1 MTGAPK
7 ISVVLIVLNGERF
20 LREALDSVV
29 AQTLEEW
36 ELIAVDDGSVDGTP
50 TILRE
55 YAAALSG
62 RMHVLRHPSGANRG
76 MSASRNLGIRG
87 SRGEYVTFLDHDD
100 VLLPEKLEAHSGIL
114 DRHPDAASVIGPN
127 VRWHSWADPSL
138 GDEIQ
143 DLGLPA
149 GAVAPPP
156 GPLPVFLARSV
167 ATPIGITVRR
177 KSIEEVGGF
186 DESFAGMYEDQA
198 FQAKLYLHYPVY
210 VADAV
215 WHRYRQHGDSC
226 VAQTFRAGAQM
237 LARRRFLRWLRDY
250 VQRVGTDRP
259 ELASLLRTELAKTRY
274 ARPYWLMWQVRRGV
288 VGVAS
293 CCRRLRTSPRKDRC
307 RTGPEDHRS

>member
-1 MTGAPK
+1 MTGTPR

-29 AQTLEEW
+29 AQTLGDW
-36 ELIAVDDGSVDGTP
+36 ELIAVDDGSVDGTS

-55 YAAALSG
+55 YAPALAG
-62 RMHVLRHPSGANRG
+62 RLRVLRHAGGANRG

-100 VLLPEKLEAHSGIL
+100 VLLPEKLEAHCGIL

-127 VRWHSWADPSL
+127 VRWHSWADRSL
-138 GDEIQ
+138 RDEIQ
-143 DLGLPA
+143 ELGLPP
-149 GAVAPPP
+149 GAVVPPP
-156 GPLPVFLARSV
+156 GPLPIFLARSV

-177 KSIEEVGGF
+177 TSIDRLGGF

-226 VAQTFRAGAQM
+226 VAQTFRVGAQL
-237 LARRRFLRWLRDY
+237 LARRRFLRWLLDY
-250 VQRVGTDRP
+250 VQRTGTDRP
-259 ELASLLRTELAKTRY
+259 ELASLLRRELAKTRF

-293 CCRRLRTSPRKDRC
+293 RCLRLRTYSRRDRR
-307 RTGPEDHRS
+307 RTGPEDQRS